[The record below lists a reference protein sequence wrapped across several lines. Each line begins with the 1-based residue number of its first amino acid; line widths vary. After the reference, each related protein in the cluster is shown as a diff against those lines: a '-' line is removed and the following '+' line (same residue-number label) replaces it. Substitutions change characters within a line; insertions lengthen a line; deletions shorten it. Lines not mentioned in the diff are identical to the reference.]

1 MFKKWISTLTV
12 ALTFCGFN
20 QSLFAKDLPDFTEL
34 AEKHGAEVVNISVT
48 QTMKGGGPSMM
59 PFPGMPDDEDIPEF
73 FKKFG
78 IPGMPGAPGQG
89 GQDGQEYKSQSLG
102 SGFIISAD
110 GYILTNA
117 HVVNEA
123 DEVLVKLSDKREFKA
138 KIIGADK
145 RTDVALIK
153 IEGTNLPKA
162 IIGDPNALK
171 VGQWV
176 AAIGSPFGLENT
188 MTQGI
193 VSAKGRALPQ
203 ENFVP
208 FIQTD
213 VAINPGNSGGPLYN
227 LAGEV
232 VGVNSQIYSRS
243 GGSVGLSFSIPIDV
257 AIDISNQLK
266 ANGKITRGW
275 LGIAIQELTKELA
288 ESFGMKNTNGA
299 LIAGVEKNGPADKG
313 GLLAGDVISKFDGK
327 AIISSSDLPRV
338 VGATKPGKVAQV
350 EILRKGTAKNLNI
363 GVGEMPTDSA
373 EAAAP
378 SKAPAKAE
386 TNKIGLTLK
395 ELTPQQKK
403 KLSGKNGLLVV
414 ESTGAAAQAG
424 IRRGDVILGLNN
436 SESQSVEQF
445 NKQINGVAA
454 GKTVAVLV
462 QRDSSTLYV
471 PIKIAK

>member
-1 MFKKWISTLTV
+1 MFKQWISGATLAFTLT
-12 ALTFCGFN
+12 LTSFIPIASADN
-20 QSLFAKDLPDFTEL
+20 LPDFTKL
-34 AEKHGAEVVNISVT
+34 AEEHGAEVVNISVT
-48 QTMKGGGPSMM
+48 QVMQTNGS
-59 PFPGMPDDEDIPEF
+59 PFAGIENDPALQEF
-73 FKKFG
+73 FKRFG
-78 IPGMPGAPGQG
+78 IPGMPGQPGQPGQG
-89 GQDGQEYKSQSLG
+89 GQEYKSQSLG

-117 HVVNEA
+117 HVVSEA

-138 KIIGADK
+138 KIIGSDK

-162 IIGDPNALK
+162 TIGNPAGLK
-171 VGQWV
+171 VGEWV

-188 MTQGI
+188 MTAGI

-227 LAGEV
+227 LRGEV

-243 GGSVGLSFSIPIDV
+243 GGSMGLSFSIPIDV

-275 LGIAIQELTKELA
+275 LGVAIQELTKELA

-299 LIAGVEKNGPADKG
+299 LVAGVEKNSPAEKG
-313 GLLAGDVISKFDGK
+313 GLVSGDVITKFDSKVITTSG
-327 AIISSSDLPRV
+327 DLPRA
-338 VGATKPGKVAQV
+338 VGATKPGKTVPV
-350 EILRKGTAKNLNI
+350 EILRKGNI
-363 GVGEMPTDSA
+363 KTVNVNVGEMPTDTA
-373 EAAAP
+373 EAAQTP
-378 SKAPAKAE
+378 KPTPKAE

-395 ELTPQQKK
+395 ELTPTQKK
-403 KLSGKNGLLVV
+403 KLNGKNGLLVT
-414 ESTGAAAQAG
+414 ESTGTAAQAG

-436 SESQSVEQF
+436 SDTQSVEQF
-445 NKQINGVAA
+445 NKQINAVAA

-462 QRDSSTLYV
+462 LRGESTLYV
-471 PIKIAK
+471 PIKVTK